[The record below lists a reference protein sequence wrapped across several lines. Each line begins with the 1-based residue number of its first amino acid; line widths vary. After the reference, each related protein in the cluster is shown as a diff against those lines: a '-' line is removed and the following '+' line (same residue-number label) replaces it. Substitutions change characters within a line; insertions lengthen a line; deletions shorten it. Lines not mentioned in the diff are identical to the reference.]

1 MPDVPDIPG
10 IASFS
15 GALGAAHSRQY
26 DGPDRYRGRTV
37 VVAGC
42 SISALEIASELAL
55 GGSRVMASY
64 RRQRYIVPKLLA
76 GVPTDHVLF
85 SRAAALAGEIMPP
98 AVLAQGL
105 KATILRAAGSPEQY
119 GAPAAAEDVFAA
131 GIAQS
136 QHFLSLV
143 AEGRI
148 APRPWMARIDGG
160 SVIFADG
167 TDCRP
172 DAILFGTGY
181 RLSLPWLAP
190 SLAATIGVD
199 RGHLE
204 LHDHTFHHEL
214 PGVAFLGLYDQV
226 GPLLPVLELQARW
239 IAQSFA
245 ASLPEGVPASTLR
258 SVAQGVARARAA
270 RGGPQTVPMQAMALL
285 FARRAGAEPD
295 LARWKGLERA
305 LLFGP
310 LSPVSF
316 RLQGPDSLPDAAART
331 AAAAAAFGAIRSA
344 EFTAEEQG
352 LRDTILAQQEVA
364 RAS

>member
-1 MPDVPDIPG
+1 
-10 IASFS
+10 
-15 GALGAAHSRQY
+15 
-26 DGPDRYRGRTV
+26 
-37 VVAGC
+37 VAGC

-55 GGSRVMASY
+55 GGTRVFASY

-85 SRAAALAGEIMPP
+85 SRAAALAGEILPP

-119 GAPAAAEDVFAA
+119 GAPAAADDVHAA

-148 APRPWMARIDGG
+148 ATRPWMERIDGG
-160 SVIFADG
+160 SVRFADG

-190 SLAATIGVD
+190 SLAAAIGID
-199 RGHLE
+199 RGQLE

-245 ASLPEGVPASTLR
+245 GSPESLPGLTLQ

-270 RGGPQTVPMQAMALL
+270 RGQPQTVPMQAMALL
-285 FARRAGAEPD
+285 FARNAGVEPE

-310 LSPVSF
+310 LSPISF

-331 AAAAAAFGAIRSA
+331 ASAAAAFGAIRSPD
-344 EFTAEEQG
+344 FTADELG
-352 LRDTILAQQEVA
+352 LRDTILARQEVA
-364 RAS
+364 RAG

>member
-1 MPDVPDIPG
+1 M
-10 IASFS
+10 
-15 GALGAAHSRQY
+15 
-26 DGPDRYRGRTV
+26 
-37 VVAGC
+37 
-42 SISALEIASELAL
+42 
-55 GGSRVMASY
+55 
-64 RRQRYIVPKLLA
+64 
-76 GVPTDHVLF
+76 
-85 SRAAALAGEIMPP
+85 
-98 AVLAQGL
+98 LAQGL

-119 GAPAAAEDVFAA
+119 GAAAAADDVLAA

-148 APRPWMARIDGG
+148 ATRPWMERIDGG
-160 SVIFADG
+160 SVRFADG

-190 SLAATIGVD
+190 SIAAAIGID
-199 RGHLE
+199 RGQLE

-245 ASLPEGVPASTLR
+245 GSPESLPGLTLQ

-285 FARRAGAEPD
+285 FARNAGAEPE
-295 LARWKGLERA
+295 LARLARDWNGRSCSGRCPRSPSGCKVPTACPMRQLALRA
-305 LLFGP
+305 P
-310 LSPVSF
+310 PQRSAPSD
-316 RLQGPDSLPDAAART
+316 RRTSRRMSLAC
-331 AAAAAAFGAIRSA
+331 AIRSS
-344 EFTAEEQG
+344 Q
-352 LRDTILAQQEVA
+352 RQEVA
-364 RAS
+364 RAG